1 MKKYLLVLT
10 VALLTITSCSNNIYT
25 VTFKTSGGT
34 PVPAKQRVNDG
45 GKAIAPAS
53 NPVKD
58 GHIFAFWYLNGETA
72 AYDFQTPVTGDITLY
87 SKWLPVPD
95 DIFTVMED
103 ENFRNCCQIFDTNK
117 DGRLSP
123 EEAASVKRIEHLYY
137 GVKSLAGIEYFT
149 SLTYL
154 DCSHSE
160 LKNLDLSANVNLEYL
175 NCERSGIENLNI
187 SANTALKELYCLG
200 NYIYFLDVSGKKNL
214 KKLDCS
220 STNLKTLDVS
230 GCTSLE
236 ELICNSNMIK
246 DLDLSTNTS
255 LKILNC
261 STNGLQDLD
270 LSRNS
275 AITILKCG
283 VNSLTNLDV
292 SGNKNLTELDC
303 GYSGLTNLNVKGTQC
318 LKKLYCKGNNLISL
332 DLSTNPAL
340 ESLFCGYNQLTGLD
354 ISSNKILQEIY
365 CDGNP
370 NLNEIKVWN
379 GFDLDTPSNSIP
391 RIEKDGHAV
400 FVTVQ

>member
-10 VALLTITSCSNNIYT
+10 VALLTITSCSNNVHT

-34 PVPAKQRVNDG
+34 PVPARQRVNDG
-45 GKAIAPAS
+45 GKAIAPAL
-53 NPVKD
+53 NPVRD
-58 GHIFAFWYLNGETA
+58 GYIFAFWHLNGETA

-87 SKWLPVPD
+87 SKWRPLPD
-95 DIFTVMED
+95 NIFTVMED
-103 ENFRNCCQIFDTNK
+103 ESFRNHCRIFDTNN
-117 DGRLSP
+117 DNRLSP
-123 EEAASVKRIEHLYY
+123 EEAASVKRIEHLYS

-154 DCSHSE
+154 DCSHSK

-175 NCERSGIENLNI
+175 NCEWSSIESLNI
-187 SANTALKELYCLG
+187 SANTALKEFYCSYNSL
-200 NYIYFLDVSGKKNL
+200 YFLDVSGKKNL

-246 DLDLSTNTS
+246 DLDLSTNIS

-261 STNGLQDLD
+261 DYNGIQ
-270 LSRNS
+270 
-275 AITILKCG
+275 
-283 VNSLTNLDV
+283 NLDV
-292 SGNKNLTELDC
+292 SRNLALTILNCNMNSLTDLDVSTNTALTELNC
-303 GYSGLTNLNVKGTQC
+303 NFNQLINLELKGTYL
-318 LKKLYCKGNNLISL
+318 LKTLYCASNYLKSL
-332 DLSTNPAL
+332 DLSTSVAL
-340 ESLFCGYNQLTGLD
+340 QNLLCKYNKLSIID

-365 CDGNP
+365 CAGNP

-391 RIEKDGHAV
+391 RISKDGHTV